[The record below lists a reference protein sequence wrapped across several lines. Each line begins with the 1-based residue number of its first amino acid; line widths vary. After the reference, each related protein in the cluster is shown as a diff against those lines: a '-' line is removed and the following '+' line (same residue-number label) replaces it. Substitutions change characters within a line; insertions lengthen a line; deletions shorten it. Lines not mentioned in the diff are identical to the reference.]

1 MEPPLGATH
10 CMVKDKGQ
18 QMKSAQEMSVDG
30 QDLTICG
37 GCQGY
42 MDLFSE
48 VFCVVSF
55 FFFFYFTF
63 LHTKKHQDGKHYQR
77 LKEQTLSVTFP
88 NANSVKALVFLC
100 FLVCFTSSFP

>member
-1 MEPPLGATH
+1 M
-10 CMVKDKGQ
+10 
-18 QMKSAQEMSVDG
+18 G

-42 MDLFSE
+42 MDFFSE

-63 LHTKKHQDGKHYQR
+63 LHTKKQQDGKHYQR
-77 LKEQTLSVTFP
+77 LKERTNTQCYFP
-88 NANSVKALVFLC
+88 ECRFCQSACFCVFFLLQAAFLNFDSREGNSASLV
-100 FLVCFTSSFP
+100 S